1 MIIVIIPVATFRAE
15 WVYPMFYIGIFLFC
29 WFLPYVV
36 SSSASILSKAAS
48 KDQQSQ
54 AQTIRTCGEVGAQI
68 FGPFWVPSMFEIS
81 QSPGLEGWQSSI
93 LMWQLVFMTLCMA
106 LTIISWEYMKP
117 EGTPQIADYILIRL
131 LHFYVNF
138 YILWINFYHSF
149 FIEGFN
155 STRDIK

>member
-15 WVYPMFYIGIFLFC
+15 WVYPLFYIGIFLFC

-81 QSPGLEGWQSSI
+81 QSPGLEVWQSSI

-117 EGTPQIADYILIRL
+117 EGTPQIADYILIRFFKFITL
-131 LHFYVNF
+131 ISIFFELISIIVFY
-138 YILWINFYHSF
+138 
-149 FIEGFN
+149 
-155 STRDIK
+155 